1 MGVYF
6 VVDVTI
12 HDPQSYAD
20 YSRQVG
26 PMVARYGGSFLVRGG
41 ATETIEGDWQP
52 RRLVIIEF
60 ADTAHFRAWY
70 DSPEYAE
77 VRTIRFNASTARA
90 VLAQGVEQP

>member
-1 MGVYF
+1 MAVYF

-12 HDPQSYAD
+12 HDPQSYAK
-20 YSRQVG
+20 YSSQVG

-41 ATETIEGDWQP
+41 ATETVEGDWQP

-77 VRTIRFNASTARA
+77 VRAIRFNASTARA
-90 VLAQGVEQP
+90 ALAQGVEQP